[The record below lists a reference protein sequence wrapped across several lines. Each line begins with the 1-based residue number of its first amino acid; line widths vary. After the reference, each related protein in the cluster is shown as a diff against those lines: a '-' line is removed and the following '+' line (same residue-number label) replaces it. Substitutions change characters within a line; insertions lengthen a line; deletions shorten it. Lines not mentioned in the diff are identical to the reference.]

1 MFSGFLGKGKK
12 SDSSPTQDAVDSRG
26 LEVVEDDPDT
36 TWGLWETAVA
46 DQDSRMNPLEV
57 PTPRP
62 DAAGAFLHT
71 VPLPIMEEGGLTHEL
86 SSQDLTPP
94 QRREIALQIVELHH
108 HRIAKSIRTLW
119 GYKEC
124 SDYISKLIM
133 DGGDRQGHKRLGFNQ
148 DAAQAMMVLSD
159 LHDAE
164 FGMLGGGGELG
175 FADPTVR
182 AGFDGL
188 R

>member
-1 MFSGFLGKGKK
+1 MFGGFLGKGKK
-12 SDSSPTQDAVDSRG
+12 SGKSPTKDAVDSRG

-36 TWGLWETAVA
+36 TWGLWEDAVA
-46 DQDSRMNPLEV
+46 EQDSRMSPLDV
-57 PTPRP
+57 PQPRP

-86 SSQDLTPP
+86 TSQDLTPA
-94 QRREIALQIVELHH
+94 QRRDIALQIVELHH
-108 HRIAKSIRTLW
+108 HRIAKSIRSLW

-164 FGMLGGGGELG
+164 VGMLGSDKELG

-182 AGFDGL
+182 TGLDGS